1 MSIQTF
7 AGPRDIDAFLRS
19 IPKERIVSRECKH
32 ATYVTHRDELKDM
45 LVVKEWVTLDDG
57 SRYPTLK
64 LYENFPRPYW
74 VTKPHF
80 RTHPDKIQFEDV
92 DRLDM
97 FKIPQCQLRR
107 DICFRLGSGNPTNP
121 IKQLARSPYVYGL
134 DQGPE
139 VFLKYSYMNKWPEAF
154 QPNRIAVVDAET
166 DVNGVID
173 NRKQLPIL
181 WSHVDDDEII
191 LFANKQWMYDETNYV
206 NEVIA
211 EYKLVREEWVT
222 NLRETMKEKKGK
234 TKGQY
239 PEWVDHILK
248 IPVRVEVLDTHFD
261 ITKAMIDNLH
271 KTQPDIVTGWN
282 VFFDANVVD
291 LSCTYAGH
299 DTATIT
305 SDPRVPFEY
314 QYQYL
319 REGPRK
325 KKMSSGREM
334 DLEPQERWN
343 VAMHSASWR
352 FQDAMQTYWQ
362 LRKAKGKE
370 SGGYGLGAILDRQLK
385 LGKITYPTEDSS
397 IPGGTLHWHM
407 EMQRKYKVRY
417 GVYNI
422 FDSLGVWVLD
432 KKNNDLSSQISSLAG
447 PTDYSNF
454 NSQPKVNS
462 NDMLFSVLKKRRK
475 VICSTS
481 DQMKTELDFKVLPKE
496 GWIVTFPSYNVV
508 DSGVFLFYDMP
519 TIQSMI
525 NRYCADADVETTY
538 PTAEIIQNL
547 SKETTVAE
555 PCRIDGVGSETQRKA
570 SINLTAG
577 PVNSIE
583 ILQTVCN
590 APTMDEWLEAAKAEM
605 KEEEMS

>member
-1 MSIQTF
+1 MSINCF
-7 AGPRDIDAFLRS
+7 ASPKEIDEFLRS
-19 IPKERIVSRECKH
+19 VPKERIVSRECKH
-32 ATYVTHRDELKDM
+32 ATYVTHREELKDA
-45 LVVKEWVTLDDG
+45 LIVKEWVTLDDG
-57 SRYPTLK
+57 TRLPTIRIV
-64 LYENFPRPYW
+64 ENYQRPYW
-74 VTKPHF
+74 VTKPHM

-92 DRLDM
+92 ANLDM

-121 IKQLARSPYVYGL
+121 LKQLARSQYLYGL

-139 VFLKYSYMNKWPEAF
+139 VFLKYGYMAKWADAF
-154 QPNRIAVVDAET
+154 KPNHVAVIDAET
-166 DVNGVID
+166 DVNGIID
-173 NRKQLPIL
+173 NRTQLPIL
-181 WSHVDDDEII
+181 WSHVDDNEII
-191 LFANKQWMYDETNYV
+191 LFANKQWMYDEMNFV
-206 NEVIA
+206 NEVLA
-211 EYKLVREEWVT
+211 EYELVRTEWVAKLKKTLT
-222 NLRETMKEKKGK
+222 NKKDGK
-234 TKGQY
+234 Y
-239 PEWVDHILK
+239 PDWVDLIEKMK
-248 IPVRVEVLDTHFD
+248 IRVEVLDTHFQ
-261 ITKAMIDNLH
+261 ITKAMVDNLH
-271 KTQPDIVTGWN
+271 LTQPDIVTGWN
-282 VFFDANVVD
+282 VFFDATVID
-291 LSCTYAGH
+291 KSCEYAGQ
-299 DTATIT
+299 DAAEVV
-305 SDPRVPFEY
+305 SDPRVPWEY

-319 REGPRK
+319 KEGPRK

-343 VAMHSASWR
+343 TNLHAASWR
-352 FQDAMQTYWQ
+352 MVDAMQTYWQ

-385 LGKITYPTEDSS
+385 LGKISYPTEDSS
-397 IPGGTLHWHM
+397 IPPGTLHWHM

-447 PTDYSNF
+447 PTDYANF

-481 DQMKTELDFKVLPKE
+481 DQMKDENDMKLLGKE

-508 DSGVFLFYDMP
+508 DSGVFLFHDMP
-519 TIQSMI
+519 TIRSMI

-555 PCRIDGVGSETQRKA
+555 PVRISGIGAETQRKA
-570 SINLTAG
+570 CINLTAG

-583 ILQTVCN
+583 LMQTVCN
-590 APTMDEWLEAAKAEM
+590 APPMDAWLERAREAM
-605 KEEEMS
+605 K

>member
-1 MSIQTF
+1 MTTMNF
-7 AGPRDIDAFLRS
+7 AGPSEIDAFLRS

-32 ATYVTHRDELKDM
+32 ATYVTHREELKDM
-45 LVVKEWVTLDDG
+45 LVVKEWITLDDG
-57 SRYPTLK
+57 TRLPTLK
-64 LYENFPRPYW
+64 LFENFKRPYW
-74 VTKPHF
+74 VTKPHL
-80 RTHPDKIQFEDV
+80 RTHPDKIQFEDLQN
-92 DRLDM
+92 LDM

-107 DICFRLGSGNPTNP
+107 DICFRLGTGNPTNP

-139 VFLKYSYMNKWPEAF
+139 IFLKQTYMSKWPEAF
-154 QPNRIAVVDAET
+154 RPNKVAVIDAET

-173 NRKQLPIL
+173 NKRQLPIL
-181 WSHVDDDEII
+181 WSHVDDDGIV
-191 LFANKQWMYDETNYV
+191 LFANKQWMYDEMNFV
-206 NEVIA
+206 NEVLE
-211 EYKLVREEWVT
+211 EYKIVRDNWVGA
-222 NLRETMKEKKGK
+222 LRDGIKEKKGK
-234 TKGQY
+234 NKGKY
-239 PEWVDHILK
+239 PQWVDDILK
-248 IPVRVEVLDTHFD
+248 MPVRVEVLDTHFD
-261 ITKAMIDNLH
+261 ITKSMIDNLH
-271 KTQPDIVTGWN
+271 RTQPDIVTGWN
-282 VFFDANVVD
+282 VFFDATVVD
-291 LSCTYAGH
+291 LSCTFAGK
-299 DTATIT
+299 DTASIC
-305 SDPRVPFEY
+305 SDYRVPYEY

-352 FQDAMQTYWQ
+352 LQDAMQTYWQ

-370 SGGYGLGAILDRQLK
+370 SGGYSLGAVLDRQLK

-397 IPGGTLHWHM
+397 IPPGTLHWHM

-422 FDSLGVWVLD
+422 FDSIAVWALD

-447 PTDYSNF
+447 STDYSNF

-462 NDMLFSVLKKRRK
+462 NDMLFSVLKKRGK

-481 DQMKTELDFKVLPKE
+481 DQMKNDHDHMVLPKE

-508 DSGVFLFYDMP
+508 QSGVFLFYDMP
-519 TIQSMI
+519 TVQSMI

-547 SKETTVAE
+547 SKETTIAE

-583 ILQTVCN
+583 IMQTICN
-590 APTMDEWLEAAKAEM
+590 APSMDTWLERAKEKM
-605 KEEEMS
+605 DKETV